1 MRRRPIP
8 KFRPDLE
15 RFEDKRL
22 LSGVASPA
30 PVSVATLEAGPT
42 DTAPQPAG
50 ASSAPA
56 GNQPVI
62 PPHSGRGT
70 AGIGFLGFR
79 VTQKSYE
86 LIPPFQHVL
95 VQGTKP
101 IPGHVYNILYV
112 ALKNGTAQTFNAS
125 SGFTVRIPGFTGT
138 HRVADKGFPI
148 LTGNQQWK
156 PGQVIVFYI
165 MGHQYYPMSPQVAAG
180 FQFNLGGRSTTLV
193 PGPSAIFLRL
203 KYKPATFDRTLDWIV
218 AFGQGSQLGLGPKY
232 GMPVTTINTF
242 VSAGTHRI
250 DYGGH
255 F

>member
-22 LSGVASPA
+22 LSAVASTT
-30 PVSVATLEAGPT
+30 PVGVATLKGG
-42 DTAPQPAG
+42 TASTALHPAAASG
-50 ASSAPA
+50 ARDGSR
-56 GNQPVI
+56 PVT
-62 PPHSGRGT
+62 PPHPGRGT

-79 VTQKSYE
+79 VTQKPYP
-86 LIPPFQHVL
+86 LVPPFPHVL
-95 VQGTKP
+95 VQATKP
-101 IPGHVYNILYV
+101 IPGQVYNVLYV
-112 ALKNGTAQTFNAS
+112 ALRNGTNQTFNAS

-148 LTGNQQWK
+148 LTGDQQWK
-156 PGQVIVFYI
+156 PGQVMVFYI
-165 MGHQYYPMSPQVAAG
+165 LGKEYYPMSPQVAAG
-180 FQFNLGGRSTTLV
+180 FQFNLGGRSTTLI

-203 KYKPATFDRTLDWIV
+203 TYNPATFDRTLDWIV
-218 AFGQGSQLGLGPKY
+218 AYGQGAQLGTGPKF
-232 GMPVTTINTF
+232 GMPDTAINTF